1 MGVRV
6 AKKQADNVKEGRQT
20 ESETRGRLV
29 RYLAGALSP
38 VNHRGLYQGYGFTGY
53 LVDAWSPVNHMYRV
67 ISGLW
72 LHWVT

>member
-29 RYLAGALSP
+29 CYLAGALSP
-38 VNHRGLYQGYGFTGY
+38 VNHRGLYLGYDFTGY
-53 LVDAWSPVNHMYRV
+53 LVDAWSRQPHV
-67 ISGLW
+67 
-72 LHWVT
+72 